1 MWTFLAAGSLYLL
14 GVAVVLVLKPRWM
27 FTPEGDWKEFGIG
40 KREDRYTPFPFW
52 LFCLVWALVAYTL
65 VVFLEPVLLGER
77 NSYEESSNADEETF
91 ELPVRSNLNTGRRNG
106 RNGRANNKAATAAT
120 APTELPK
127 GYYVLDRKATSLSG
141 VPKYVYLGAEE
152 PSGGIDSTARSLDAE

>member
-52 LFCLVWALVAYTL
+52 LFCLVWALVAYAL
-65 VVFLEPVLLGER
+65 VVLIEPMLVSKNTG
-77 NSYEESSNADEETF
+77 NASTYEADDETF
-91 ELPVRSNLNTGRRNG
+91 ELPVRNNMANGNGNGNGRRG
-106 RNGRANNKAATAAT
+106 RNSNKSNAG
-120 APTELPK
+120 PVELPK

-141 VPKYVYLGAEE
+141 VPKYVYLGTQE
-152 PSGGIDSTARSLDAE
+152 PAGGIESTARSLESE

>member
-1 MWTFLAAGSLYLL
+1 MWVFLAAGTLYLI

-27 FTPEGDWKEFGIG
+27 FTPDGNWKEFGIG

-52 LFCLVWALVAYTL
+52 MFCLVWALVSYAVVVL
-65 VVFLEPVLLGER
+65 VSPWISTESQELPIEEEELL
-77 NSYEESSNADEETF
+77 
-91 ELPVRSNLNTGRRNG
+91 ELPVRNTIRRNANNG
-106 RNGRANNKAATAAT
+106 NNRGRAK
-120 APTELPK
+120 PVELPK

-152 PSGGIDSTARSLDAE
+152 PTGGVDSTARSLDSE